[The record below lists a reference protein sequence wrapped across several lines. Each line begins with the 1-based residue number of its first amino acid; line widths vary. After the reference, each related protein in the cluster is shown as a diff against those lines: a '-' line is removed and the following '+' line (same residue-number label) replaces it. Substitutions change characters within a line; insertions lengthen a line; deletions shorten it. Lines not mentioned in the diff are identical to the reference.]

1 MSFLLREG
9 PSALGC
15 RLKRVGTLLFC
26 CCLALAASADDS
38 NKGNPSGSVFQGGKI
53 KIRQNTPSKEQTP
66 ALPVANNQKE
76 TAPSLDEI
84 FGAAIEAMDYD
95 QLLSLASTY
104 VERQTLQGIPPTNA
118 WQTLENKMKTSSRTT
133 LSPSARTLLAL
144 VKNIF
149 AWQEMEA
156 AFTTDPSGNA
166 LRRSVAIVKDQAEI
180 DPQFDDERLKRILE
194 TIETKGLFVPSS
206 ILFRRFIIPYR
217 QTRVPPESYLLEI
230 PVKPDYKDAEHEVQA
245 TVDFLAPFAPV
256 HRIDFDTVGTAE
268 IRVDKSTD
276 GKKYEK
282 VQSWTTQR
290 RGGIRGPV
298 FLQPP
303 QKTRFLSL
311 TAIAPAETAVL
322 RNIRIFALKESPLAV
337 CPKSAVSPLL
347 DADFKESCW
356 PREPQVDGFVLN
368 TEPAFA
374 EAQTTV
380 RLIHDG
386 ETLFLAAY
394 LREPRMA
401 TRVTTPR
408 QRDASLDDDESF
420 EMVFVFSDNVR
431 YRFAVNASG
440 TQSDSRNNDP
450 SWDASWRV
458 ITKDYPLGWAAEI
471 AIPFQ
476 SFDGR
481 MLPGTSFSA
490 DFIRTRKNVVTER
503 SSWAFRTT
511 AEKETFGKVLLD

>member
-1 MSFLLREG
+1 MSSLIREC
-9 PSALGC
+9 PRALGGKP
-15 RLKRVGTLLFC
+15 KRVWTVLFC
-26 CCLALAASADDS
+26 CCLTFAASTDDS
-38 NKGNPSGSVFQGGKI
+38 EKSNPSGNVFQGGKI
-53 KIRQNTPSKEQTP
+53 QIRQNPTPKEQTP
-66 ALPVANNQKE
+66 SAPVTRTQKD
-76 TAPSLDEI
+76 TVFSLDEF
-84 FGAAIEAMDYD
+84 FGAPIETLDYD
-95 QLLSLASTY
+95 QLLTLASTY
-104 VERQTLQGIPPTNA
+104 VESQTLQGIPPTTA
-118 WQTLENKMKTSSRTT
+118 WQTLENKMKASSRTA

-149 AWQEMEA
+149 AWQELEA

-166 LRRSVAIVKDQAEI
+166 LRRSVAVVKDQAAI
-180 DPQFDDERLKRILE
+180 DPQFDNERLKRILE

-206 ILFRRFIIPYR
+206 ILFRRFVIPYR
-217 QTRVPPESYLLEI
+217 PMRIPSESYLLEI
-230 PVKPDYKDAEHEVQA
+230 PVKPEYQDAEHEVRA
-245 TVDFLAPFAPV
+245 TLDFLAPFAPV

-268 IRVDKSTD
+268 IRVDKSVD

-303 QKTRFLSL
+303 QKTRFLTL

-322 RNIRIFALKESPLAV
+322 RNIRIFAIKESPLAV
-337 CPKSAVSPLL
+337 CPKSSVPPLL

-386 ETLFLAAY
+386 ETLYLAAY

-401 TRVTTPR
+401 TRVTLPR

-420 EMVFVFSDNVR
+420 EIVFVFSDDVR
-431 YRFAVNASG
+431 YRFAINASG

-450 SWDASWRV
+450 TWDAAWRV

-476 SFDGR
+476 AFEGR
-481 MLPGTSFSA
+481 MLPGTTCA
-490 DFIRTRKNVVTER
+490 ANFIRTRKNVVTER
-503 SSWAFRTT
+503 SSWAFSAT